1 MARPDRTHP
10 ARPPDR
16 RLLEE
21 ARQVA
26 DAGDRW
32 LVSAAYG
39 VQRAGTWAR
48 RELEII
54 GDSARAAWHTTV
66 DVSRRLSPVATPAAR
81 PARGPRRVGSG
92 VEEAD
97 PPTQSQRGW
106 SGLDVLSAT
115 PAEVALA
122 DPAIR
127 PAAGAVRKRAPAVA
141 GGPRL
146 SLLLRLLS
154 ELVTEYGSRHY
165 DDMRGDDRFWTL
177 ITLLQHFN
185 PRARSRPRPR
195 PPTPGDNP

>member
-1 MARPDRTHP
+1 M
-10 ARPPDR
+10 
-16 RLLEE
+16 
-21 ARQVA
+21 
-26 DAGDRW
+26 
-32 LVSAAYG
+32 
-39 VQRAGTWAR
+39 
-48 RELEII
+48 
-54 GDSARAAWHTTV
+54 
-66 DVSRRLSPVATPAAR
+66 SRRLSPVATPAAR
-81 PARGPRRVGSG
+81 PARGPQRVGSG

-97 PPTQSQRGW
+97 PPTQSQRSW

-127 PAAGAVRKRAPAVA
+127 PAAGTVRRREPAAA

-165 DDMRGDDRFWTL
+165 DDLRGDDRFWTL

-185 PRARSRPRPR
+185 PRVRSRARPR
-195 PPTPGDNP
+195 PPTTGDNP